1 VIYNCRAEEPTPF
14 SFGWSKIG
22 MPKFNVTVPHGMSQE
37 DATKLLNRF
46 VEEVL
51 LKKFKD
57 SVGDLQQEWEG
68 NTLKF
73 QLKTFGI
80 GMSGQALATE
90 KDFVVEG
97 DIPFTAMM
105 FKGKIESSIRE
116 QLERLSHS
124 GIGPKG

>member
-1 VIYNCRAEEPTPF
+1 
-14 SFGWSKIG
+14 
-22 MPKFNVTVPHGMSQE
+22 MPKFNVTVPHGMPQQ

-51 LKKFKD
+51 LAKFKD
-57 SVGDLQQEWEG
+57 SVGDLQQQWEG
-68 NTLKF
+68 DTLKF

-80 GMSGQALATE
+80 AMSGQALAND

-97 DIPFTAMM
+97 DLPFTAMM

-116 QLERLSHS
+116 QLERLART
-124 GIGPKG
+124 GIGPKK